1 MTDNSSS
8 TEPPAAQSVSR
19 PVIAGILAFGALL
32 AAYGVAQ
39 PLVLRQ
45 LGETGGENLSTAD
58 AISVLV
64 TVVSIVVAVLGFGIY
79 LSIRDRMRN
88 DARREIAHVE
98 RRWRDEIA
106 LGVARSWLNQA
117 ALCWQQIE
125 PLVVTPPETDLEQE
139 RLVSLVYAGISV
151 SNQTLEYIRRMQ
163 DGGHAGEGL
172 RRLEEEAR
180 VSLGFFSA
188 TLAKLGGVSP
198 EDRAVLREDVRR
210 QLPSLE
216 SSWPAGRTW
225 RSSSPTRWSSRSPSV
240 GPSCAAASR
249 AALPGTRPPP
259 PSAGS
264 WRASACRPRRRGLAT
279 GRRSAP
285 AASPGDGG
293 TPGPPPGAGP
303 RPGRRRRRSG
313 DPGLVARREGR
324 RAEPL
329 HGASIVRARPT

>member
-1 MTDNSSS
+1 M
-8 TEPPAAQSVSR
+8 
-19 PVIAGILAFGALL
+19 
-32 AAYGVAQ
+32 
-39 PLVLRQ
+39 LRQ

-88 DARREIAHVE
+88 DARREMARVE

-210 QLPSLE
+210 QLPSLGE
-216 SSWPAGRTW
+216 LMAGRTDLAQLKPYEMELAESISW
-225 RSSSPTRWSSRSPSV
+225 SVLCCSEPGSPPWD
-240 GPSCAAASR
+240 AAAATVRWLVEGERLPPATAR
-249 AALPGTRPPP
+249 ARYRATFG
-259 PSAGS
+259 AGS
-264 WRASACRPRRRGLAT
+264 FAW
-279 GRRSAP
+279 
-285 AASPGDGG
+285 
-293 TPGPPPGAGP
+293 
-303 RPGRRRRRSG
+303 
-313 DPGLVARREGR
+313 
-324 RAEPL
+324 
-329 HGASIVRARPT
+329 